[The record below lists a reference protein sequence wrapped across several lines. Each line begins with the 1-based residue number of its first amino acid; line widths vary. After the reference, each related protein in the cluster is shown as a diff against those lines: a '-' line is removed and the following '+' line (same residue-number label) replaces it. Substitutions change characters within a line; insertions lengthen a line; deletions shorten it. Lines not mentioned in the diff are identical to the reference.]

1 MRVRSLVPR
10 CPAAVMWVGCM
21 YVGIHGHENRM
32 RVPYERGQKRFTMAG
47 VDSSVVL
54 CCVVRDAAEAAILA
68 LKKPTTDWLFS
79 SPLLSSYSLSP
90 TSSTFSRPSLVSSHL
105 HPHHPSSSSSFP
117 YSLTPAEQRVHAMA
131 ATSDLHRLVWPGWTL
146 RV

>member
-1 MRVRSLVPR
+1 
-10 CPAAVMWVGCM
+10 
-21 YVGIHGHENRM
+21 M
-32 RVPYERGQKRFTMAG
+32 RVPYERAQKRFTMAG
-47 VDSSVVL
+47 VDSSVAL

-79 SPLLSSYSLSP
+79 SPQLSSYSLLP
-90 TSSTFSRPSLVSSHL
+90 TSSTFCKRSLVSSHL
-105 HPHHPSSSSSFP
+105 HPHHPSSFP

>member
-1 MRVRSLVPR
+1 
-10 CPAAVMWVGCM
+10 M
-21 YVGIHGHENRM
+21 YVGIQGHENRM

-54 CCVVRDAAEAAILA
+54 CCVVRDAAEAAIL
-68 LKKPTTDWLFS
+68 
-79 SPLLSSYSLSP
+79 SPEEAYNRLAILLSSA
-90 TSSTFSRPSLVSSHL
+90 LVLLPLTHLLNLLHTLSHL
-105 HPHHPSSSSSFP
+105 FSPPSSSSSFP